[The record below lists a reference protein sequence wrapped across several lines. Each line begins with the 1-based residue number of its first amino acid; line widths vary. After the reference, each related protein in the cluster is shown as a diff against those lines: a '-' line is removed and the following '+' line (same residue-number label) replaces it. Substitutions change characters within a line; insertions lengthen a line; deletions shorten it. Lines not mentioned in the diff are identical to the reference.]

1 MTVHAQPDVT
11 ARMAVIRLVA
21 VIRHVTRPDST
32 DSVELILICLRW
44 DFLHSFQSDQTEIQH
59 TCHGAYY
66 LTRALKILRGP
77 ETDILTRF

>member
-32 DSVELILICLRW
+32 DSVELMLVCLRW
-44 DFLHSFQSDQTEIQH
+44 DFYILFNQIKLKYSTRVMVLIILHVLSKY
-59 TCHGAYY
+59 CVV
-66 LTRALKILRGP
+66 LKLIY
-77 ETDILTRF
+77 